1 MLNKS
6 SKGFTL
12 IELMIVVAII
22 GILAAVAVPGFMR
35 YIKDSKT
42 SEAKDNLKAIAD
54 GALQYFEAEHVY
66 DTAGFKP
73 ASRLYPGAAL
83 TKGAATTYTA
93 QTSVSTVGGCASV
106 GQKNN
111 ASNSTFI
118 KALAVDPWA
127 SLKFQ
132 INKPFY
138 YQYSYKSAG
147 TQGANPSTSAFQA
160 SALAS
165 LSTITD
171 SAFSISGNNTGK
183 VGNMIEAGLSNTDVV
198 VVGDISTGVNTCSAN
213 IT

>member
-1 MLNKS
+1 MLKKS

-66 DTAGFKP
+66 DTTGFKP
-73 ASRLYPGAAL
+73 ASRLYPGAPI
-83 TKGAATTYTA
+83 TKSDSSTYTA
-93 QTSVSTVGGCASV
+93 QTAANTVGGCASI

-111 ASNSTFI
+111 SSNATFI
-118 KALAVDPWA
+118 QALAVDPWA

-138 YQYSYKSAG
+138 YQYTYMSTG
-147 TQGANPSTSAFQA
+147 TQGNATPDATFKA

-165 LSTITD
+165 LSTATD
-171 SAFSISGNNTGK
+171 SAFSISGDTQGK
-183 VGNMIEAGLSNTDVV
+183 VGNMIEATLDNTDKVTAAEIV
-198 VVGDISTGVNTCSAN
+198 TGVATCSAN
-213 IT
+213 IV